1 MPRNRGEVVE
11 HLRTLINGRLS
22 QGKSISDVLM
32 ELAEID
38 GEGSQARGLLR
49 GLALICQSK
58 SAPLKQTRARL
69 SDAELHHLHLIFAAQ
84 YLDSK
89 VHVYRSHVV
98 LHLFALKDGVPEHS
112 IRYLRD
118 KWTKWCYSGDPEG
131 FVRRYR
137 SEIEPVSARLSY
149 FPN

>member
-1 MPRNRGEVVE
+1 MPRNREEVVE

-49 GLALICQSK
+49 GLNLISQSK
-58 SAPLKQTRARL
+58 SSPPKPMKTRL
-69 SDAELHHLHLIFAAQ
+69 SESELHHLHLIFAARH
-84 YLDSK
+84 LDSK
-89 VHVYRSHVV
+89 AHLYRSHVV
-98 LHLFALKDGVPEHS
+98 LHRFALKDGVPEHS

-118 KWTKWCYSGDPEG
+118 KWTQWCDSGDPEE
-131 FVRRYR
+131 FVRRYK
-137 SEIEPVSARLSY
+137 SEIKQVSARLNR
-149 FPN
+149 FPV